1 MNHHSKEITNTK
13 ILEVRKS
20 GFGQGVSTVL
30 KLRFDIKTE
39 LLGPFFAWLDD
50 GSGYDV
56 DLKK

>member
-1 MNHHSKEITNTK
+1 MTNTK
-13 ILEVRKS
+13 ILEVSKS

-56 DLKK
+56 DLKE